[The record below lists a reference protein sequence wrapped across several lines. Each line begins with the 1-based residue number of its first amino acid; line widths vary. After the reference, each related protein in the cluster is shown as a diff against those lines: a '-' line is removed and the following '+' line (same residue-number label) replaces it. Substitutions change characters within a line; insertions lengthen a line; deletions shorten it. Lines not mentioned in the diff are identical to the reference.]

1 MIDAQGFRLNVGIIL
16 SNGNGQVLWA
26 RRAGRD
32 AWQFPQGGMRRHE
45 TPEAAMFREL
55 REEVGLEREH
65 VEVMGCTRGWLC
77 YRLPKQFLRHDRRPL
92 CVGQKQVWFMLRLT
106 GDERAVRLDLGARP
120 EFDQWRW
127 VGYWEPLRGVVSF
140 KRAVY
145 EQALTELAPLIDQEP
160 APLVRCGEWR

>member
-55 REEVGLEREH
+55 REEVGL
-65 VEVMGCTRGWLC
+65 
-77 YRLPKQFLRHDRRPL
+77 
-92 CVGQKQVWFMLRLT
+92 
-106 GDERAVRLDLGARP
+106 
-120 EFDQWRW
+120 
-127 VGYWEPLRGVVSF
+127 
-140 KRAVY
+140 
-145 EQALTELAPLIDQEP
+145 
-160 APLVRCGEWR
+160 